1 MNRRFYIK
9 QISASG
15 MGKEVSTIT
24 FKDGVNI
31 LYGPSNSG
39 KSYVI
44 NCINFMFAGDIPF
57 ERSATGYDTISILFE
72 SKDGE
77 SVSGTRKIVDGKN
90 GDTGAGNVEVF
101 STLKDIRSGEYNISK
116 LEYSDLLLLLMGVQE
131 RHSIIST
138 QELKSQNLT
147 NRSIFPMFFIDEDY
161 VFRKTTPIDQP
172 KHSKI
177 TASISSMKFLIDGDD
192 MNELIPEESKEE
204 RTLRLEK
211 NNAVVLYISNKI
223 QQLKDQS
230 GELKDSLIE
239 YSQIDIDNEINT
251 IMEEI
256 SVIETSIINA
266 SEASKDIL
274 KEVYRVSSQLEE
286 SLFLKDRYK
295 GLHSQYVSDI
305 KRLQFIIDG
314 DSKKS
319 MHRKPIHCPFC
330 DGNMP
335 EDDGRQSE
343 YIAASEAELL
353 RIKLQLKDLIDVEE
367 DINRKVLGLE
377 EDKRLLDDKN
387 REIVA
392 IINQELKPK
401 VSSLRN
407 ELYAF
412 KRAVEAKKELLVI
425 EKVASDLGVDA
436 FDRTLTDD
444 EELKK
449 FDPRTRI
456 DTEVWKN
463 WNLIFDAAVKDC
475 GYPNA
480 LAAYIDSGTVDAV
493 VNGKHKKN
501 EGKGYRAFLNTIMLF
516 TLMKFLEENG
526 TYKPGM
532 LILDSPI
539 LSLKEKIKV
548 SEQAT
553 SGMKESLFKYIID
566 NCGNNQIIIA
576 ENEIP
581 TAPMVDYSSVNM
593 IEFTL
598 DDQNGRYGFLK
609 GYRDEIND

>member
-1 MNRRFYIK
+1 
-9 QISASG
+9 
-15 MGKEVSTIT
+15 
-24 FKDGVNI
+24 
-31 LYGPSNSG
+31 
-39 KSYVI
+39 
-44 NCINFMFAGDIPF
+44 
-57 ERSATGYDTISILFE
+57 
-72 SKDGE
+72 
-77 SVSGTRKIVDGKN
+77 
-90 GDTGAGNVEVF
+90 
-101 STLKDIRSGEYNISK
+101 
-116 LEYSDLLLLLMGVQE
+116 
-131 RHSIIST
+131 
-138 QELKSQNLT
+138 
-147 NRSIFPMFFIDEDY
+147 
-161 VFRKTTPIDQP
+161 
-172 KHSKI
+172 
-177 TASISSMKFLIDGDD
+177 
-192 MNELIPEESKEE
+192 
-204 RTLRLEK
+204 
-211 NNAVVLYISNKI
+211 
-223 QQLKDQS
+223 
-230 GELKDSLIE
+230 
-239 YSQIDIDNEINT
+239 
-251 IMEEI
+251 
-256 SVIETSIINA
+256 
-266 SEASKDIL
+266 
-274 KEVYRVSSQLEE
+274 
-286 SLFLKDRYK
+286 
-295 GLHSQYVSDI
+295 
-305 KRLQFIIDG
+305 
-314 DSKKS
+314 

-377 EDKRLLDDKN
+377 EDKRLLDNKN
-387 REIVA
+387 REIVS

-480 LAAYIDSGTVDAV
+480 LTAYIDSGTVDAV

-501 EGKGYRAFLNTIMLF
+501 EGKGYRAFLNTIILF

-581 TAPMVDYSSVNM
+581 NADAVDYSNVNM